1 MGRPYGLERIPL
13 WISPA
18 QPRSLESGV
27 FELGP
32 RVIVATPALA
42 ETVTFKDVTLAAASE
57 VPPNDSAGT
66 GTVKVT
72 YDTVTKK
79 LSWDGTFSG
88 LTGAPTAGHFHGPAD
103 PGKNAGVVIPIMP
116 KESPFKGSA
125 DLTDAQAA
133 DLLAGKWYV
142 NIHTE
147 AHKGGEL
154 RGQVVK

>member
-1 MGRPYGLERIPL
+1 
-13 WISPA
+13 
-18 QPRSLESGV
+18 
-27 FELGP
+27 
-32 RVIVATPALA
+32 
-42 ETVTFKDVTLAAASE
+42 
-57 VPPNDSAGT
+57 
-66 GTVKVT
+66 VKVS
-72 YDTVTKK
+72 YDTATKK
-79 LSWDGTFSG
+79 LSWEGTFSG

-142 NIHTE
+142 NIHTD